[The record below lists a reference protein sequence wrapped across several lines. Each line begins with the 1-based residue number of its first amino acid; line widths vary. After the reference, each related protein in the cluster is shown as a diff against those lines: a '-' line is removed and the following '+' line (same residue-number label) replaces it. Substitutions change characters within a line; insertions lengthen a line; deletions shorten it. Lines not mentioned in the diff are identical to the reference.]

1 MPQVVL
7 MPPDMSSRTSLGERQ
22 KIVDAFM
29 RFDTD
34 SSGSLEH
41 EGVLNILTRATG
53 KQGIQYDCQSITPV
67 QFTNQPGQGIRRRGG
82 RERGRRQ
89 RSRRAPNVSRPLATP
104 RNPSQPSQL
113 SQLRH

>member
-41 EGVLNILTRATG
+41 EEVLNILTRATG
-53 KQGIQYDCQSITPV
+53 KQMSIDEAKT
-67 QFTNQPGQGIRRRGG
+67 FLKRFDTNKDG
-82 RERGRRQ
+82 RLNVVEVRPSASGESSWISQ
-89 RSRRAPNVSRPLATP
+89 RMTTVYAAAAV
-104 RNPSQPSQL
+104 
-113 SQLRH
+113 